1 MSSCWT
7 VGPATTPGMD
17 VKFVLWPKREVDSH
31 REVVKACA
39 AIAHQHEMRIHVQDL
54 EAKLGQMR
62 AERFAKECLMEF

>member
-17 VKFVLWPKREVDSH
+17 VKFTLWSKRVVDPH
-31 REVVKACA
+31 QAVVQACA
-39 AIAHQHEMRIHVQDL
+39 AIAREHALRQQLEAL

-62 AERFAKECLMEF
+62 ADRFATECLMEF